1 MPSQLVCTQYH
12 RLPGQSVHGRRLRH
26 AERNRLCVAQ
36 RVNYKAGH
44 LKEHLGLQ
52 ACERVSHIRV
62 HAGIGIVEIGLVLVL
77 GLKLH
82 GDAIATCTTLFFFNR
97 KTIFRI
103 NRMVV
108 VLDEATL
115 AIHSFA
121 NTARSILPIRGGT
134 YFWLY
139 YSIDFTDCKNI
150 P

>member
-36 RVNYKAGH
+36 RVNYEAGH

-52 ACERVSHIRV
+52 ACERVRNIRV

-82 GDAIATCTTLFFFNR
+82 GDAIATCTTLFFVTERPF
-97 KTIFRI
+97 
-103 NRMVV
+103 
-108 VLDEATL
+108 LG
-115 AIHSFA
+115 
-121 NTARSILPIRGGT
+121 SIEWQPQ
-134 YFWLY
+134 
-139 YSIDFTDCKNI
+139 NI
-150 P
+150 PSPESLQRPWLLRSQDLLPLRTRSLLKVNSNSRQRL